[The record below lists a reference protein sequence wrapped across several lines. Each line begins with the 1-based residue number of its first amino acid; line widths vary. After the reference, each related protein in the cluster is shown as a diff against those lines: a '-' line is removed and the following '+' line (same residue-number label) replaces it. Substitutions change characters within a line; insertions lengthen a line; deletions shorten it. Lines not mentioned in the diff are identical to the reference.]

1 MAAFIGLSTQPVYYN
16 NQRQPGAK
24 IYVYNAGTNTPRTTY
39 ADGQALTANAWP
51 LIADANGCIPVFWV
65 SGTTSIKVQ
74 ITTASDV
81 VVRSI
86 DDIAAEPVIDAG
98 GGGGGGESGT
108 TIPVGFL
115 LAAHTTGFVSGWVR
129 ANGRTI
135 GNAVSGASE
144 RANADT
150 ADLFAHLW
158 EADPLLAVSGGR
170 GANAALDF
178 AAGKT
183 IELPDWRGRVPV
195 GLADMGNTN
204 SGRLA
209 GITFTQG
216 SATTLG
222 AAGGYSTHTLTTNEI
237 PVHNHVG
244 STASD
249 GVHTHTGPTDTAGGH
264 THVATA
270 TTAGSHTHTGTV
282 DAAGGH
288 THGGSL
294 GNDGYHDHSATSS
307 TAGSHSH
314 TGSTSSGGSHTH
326 SGSTDSQGSHTHPVS
341 VSLTD
346 AGTHAHGFTGVGGS
360 FGAYQAGGYA
370 ALNGLFGTA
379 SGTGDAG
386 LHNHV
391 ATGTVSAAG
400 SHTHSVTILSG
411 GDHSHTVSTNVDG
424 SHSHTL
430 VVGGNGT
437 HTHSLTIFSEPN
449 HNHTFTTAVDGS
461 HTHTVTNDAVAD
473 HTHSFTTQ
481 SSGSHTHAVTINNT
495 GGGTAHNNMQPFM
508 TCTWYIKL

>member
-158 EADPLLAVSGGR
+158 EADPLLTVSGGR

-204 SGRLA
+204 SGRLT

-222 AAGGYSTHTLTTNEI
+222 AAGGYSTHTLTTSEI

-244 STASD
+244 STAAD

-282 DAAGGH
+282 NAAGGH

-314 TGSTSSGGSHTH
+314 TGSTTGGTHGHSGTVDAGGIHSHSLTGAVTESAGEHAHYYVSPAGGEASYQGGSYNGIIPTGTGANTGSAGIHSHNVTGNTTNSSSHTHTFNIDTTSGSHT
-326 SGSTDSQGSHTHPVS
+326 
-341 VSLTD
+341 
-346 AGTHAHGFTGVGGS
+346 
-360 FGAYQAGGYA
+360 
-370 ALNGLFGTA
+370 
-379 SGTGDAG
+379 
-386 LHNHV
+386 
-391 ATGTVSAAG
+391 
-400 SHTHSVTILSG
+400 
-411 GDHSHTVSTNVDG
+411 HTVSTNTDG
-424 SHSHTL
+424 SHSHT
-430 VVGGNGT
+430 VTIGGNGT

-449 HNHTFTTAVDGS
+449 HNHTFTTAVDGL